1 MPIIDDVLEGLQI
14 QINTLW
20 YNVMLSLAGIHW
32 SVLRAFIMMGYTIE
46 VLDRWLADNAFAPL
60 IQQTNSSLQLVTS
73 LAFIVALLVL
83 GITYLFAAF
92 ARLRVV
98 EPKSALAWYVAGAL
112 FFALGPSLYS
122 GMTDFRRD
130 VSQAFYASTLSG
142 LSGAT
147 GGTFS
152 ALGSVETSD
161 LGILPLCDNLGD
173 YLPVRGAPTIDGLD
187 IALAYLR
194 ADGIDIMG
202 YHPASRDIRCQPHP
216 PDIITGR
223 YTAGPIPWEWRR
235 PGSFFDNT
243 RDPVFFGAMTVEE
256 RAESL
261 AQASSAHARM
271 LTSWALV
278 LFGVAEQLVHLL
290 LTIAQGLTFLSFAVA
305 ILFAFFKKTEA
316 IARSII
322 DLWIEL
328 IIQTIVIALIQALVT
343 AFFLAATAS
352 GSGIVILGIGLIC
365 LVFIILVLLSGFRAV
380 WNGFNRLFAALG
392 QATGGSVM
400 SPAVAAAVG
409 IAGGT
414 AVAAGG
420 ALLAGNAVSGGAN
433 LLAGMSALQQGGTL
447 AQAAGL
453 TLGGVNSLTGASRTL
468 SYLPGVRGT
477 ALGDAA
483 EQFTEGALTRQ
494 VARRV
499 PLVGRVT
506 GPMIGAGLLTNRD
519 SDAADYDREG
529 RLLARPMLI
538 PAVGASLG
546 GWTTPD
552 GKSPKRP
559 VPADVQMVEGI
570 DGELYPLPSSRRRSQ
585 RMGMFT
591 PATTLDNPTSNNP
604 ETPLVGELR
613 VTGAAEVA
621 SVIGD
626 AIRQVQ
632 AERIPAG
639 QSTQEQLGHLGV
651 AQALAREMG
660 VAPAAEGVPPIKA
673 DIARFGLFVD
683 QALRLGLSGDQAE
696 GIVREVKASPDRA
709 LEPETRSALV
719 TQVQSE
725 RRRDWNHAERD
736 VRRLEAAAQLLPDE
750 ISAYGQVKLP
760 PPSKT
765 GEEHR

>member
-1 MPIIDDVLEGLQI
+1 
-14 QINTLW
+14 
-20 YNVMLSLAGIHW
+20 
-32 SVLRAFIMMGYTIE
+32 
-46 VLDRWLADNAFAPL
+46 
-60 IQQTNSSLQLVTS
+60 
-73 LAFIVALLVL
+73 
-83 GITYLFAAF
+83 
-92 ARLRVV
+92 
-98 EPKSALAWYVAGAL
+98 
-112 FFALGPSLYS
+112 
-122 GMTDFRRD
+122 
-130 VSQAFYASTLSG
+130 
-142 LSGAT
+142 
-147 GGTFS
+147 
-152 ALGSVETSD
+152 
-161 LGILPLCDNLGD
+161 
-173 YLPVRGAPTIDGLD
+173 
-187 IALAYLR
+187 
-194 ADGIDIMG
+194 MG

-223 YTAGPIPWEWRR
+223 YTAGTIPWEWRR

-243 RDPVFFGAMTVEE
+243 RDPVFFGAMTADE

-420 ALLAGNAVSGGAN
+420 ALLAGSAVSGGAN
-433 LLAGMSALQQGGTL
+433 LLAGMSTLQQGGTL

-506 GPMIGAGLLTNRD
+506 GPMVGAGLLTNRD
-519 SDAADYDREG
+519 PDAADYDREG

-559 VPADVQMVEGI
+559 VPADVQMVEGA

-591 PATTLDNPTSNNP
+591 PAATLDNSTSNSP

-639 QSTQEQLGHLGV
+639 QSTQEPLGHLGA

-660 VAPAAEGVPPIKA
+660 VTPAADGVPAIKA

-709 LEPETRSALV
+709 LEPETRTALV

-725 RRRDWNHAERD
+725 RRRNWDHAERD

-760 PPSKT
+760 PQSKPR
-765 GEEHR
+765 EESR